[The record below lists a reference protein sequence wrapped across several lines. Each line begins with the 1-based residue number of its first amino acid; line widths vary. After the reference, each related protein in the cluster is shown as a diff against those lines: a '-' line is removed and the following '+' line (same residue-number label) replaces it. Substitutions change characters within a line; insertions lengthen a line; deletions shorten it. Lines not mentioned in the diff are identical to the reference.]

1 LKNLT
6 TFVRTVAAASVFAF
20 VSLAAHAEIVKLHAT
35 LKTAWEVP
43 AKEGSGHGKVT
54 ATFDTDTNLFTYHI
68 EYSDLSGPAV
78 AAHFHGPATETT
90 NAKPQVFIKAN
101 PIASPIA
108 SPIDGTATLTP
119 EQAKDLLD
127 EKWYFNVHT
136 AANPG
141 GEIRGQIEKV
151 K

>member
-1 LKNLT
+1 MKNLT

-90 NAKPQVFIKAN
+90 AAPPVVFIKTK
-101 PIASPIA
+101 PIV

>member
-6 TFVRTVAAASVFAF
+6 TFVRTVVAASALAF

-43 AKEGSGHGKVT
+43 AKEGPGHGKVT

-90 NAKPQVFIKAN
+90 AAPPVVFIKTK
-101 PIASPIA
+101 PIV

-141 GEIRGQIEKV
+141 GEIRGQVLKV

>member
-1 LKNLT
+1 MKNLT
-6 TFVRTVAAASVFAF
+6 TFVRTVVAASALAF

-54 ATFDTDTNLFTYHI
+54 ATFDTDTNVFTYHI
-68 EYSDLSGPAV
+68 EYSDLSGPAT

-90 NAKPQVFIKAN
+90 NAKPQVFIKTT
-101 PIASPIA
+101 PIA

-141 GEIRGQIEKV
+141 GEIRGQVLKV